1 MLSSQTKNPLD
12 YLDGMPPYLMMQMEE
27 RLDRRIR
34 EEVGLPPHIGRRS
47 PEESDTFLILGDIP
61 EEGEAKVEPWTDERV
76 EYTAHWILRRMME
89 QRINDGRQF
98 DSILECSRR
107 AFATA
112 MMMSAIERSG
122 EAQPN
127 EPRN

>member
-1 MLSSQTKNPLD
+1 MLSSQSKNPLD

-27 RLDRRIR
+27 RLERRIAETIR
-34 EEVGLPPHIGRRS
+34 EFGKVVDEDRFVGWRWRS
-47 PEESDTFLILGDIP
+47 LWSMDSD
-61 EEGEAKVEPWTDERV
+61 EHAR
-76 EYTAHWILRRMME
+76 HILRRMME

-107 AFATA
+107 AFATS

>member
-1 MLSSQTKNPLD
+1 MLSSQSKNPLD

-27 RLDRRIR
+27 RLERRIR
-34 EEVGLPPHIGRRS
+34 EELGLHDEIDPTLPCMSYGGRLMV
-47 PEESDTFLILGDIP
+47 F
-61 EEGEAKVEPWTDERV
+61 EEGVNGLAR
-76 EYTAHWILRRMME
+76 HILRRMME

-122 EAQPN
+122 EAQPD